1 MPSPTDRPE
10 LLGRVTLTPQGR
22 FTVRQFATFTLTY
35 TAGRFGVDDTGGIKV
50 ILRFPSDSGPLQT
63 DDGAAPNY
71 VSAEASGGATLQ
83 LRYDRWGHVRPWGH
97 SLFVRVLDGCLTEGD
112 TIVVR
117 IGDTAGGGPGYKLQ
131 TFCQWR
137 FEFRVLVD
145 PVATRDYVLL
155 PECPSIAVVPGPPER
170 WKAVLPTLS
179 PVGETFRLSL
189 KAEDAWGNPTDR
201 AHGRMTLES
210 DIPISGFPDS
220 VQFEPG
226 SFAVVLDDLR
236 VEEPGTV
243 RIRLRNE
250 AGEVVAE
257 SNPMVA
263 AAETPTLAFWGDLHG
278 QSGETVGANTARD
291 YFTFARDRAFLD
303 VTSHQGNDFQITPE
317 FWAHLN
323 DLTAEFD
330 EPGRFVAFPGYEWSG
345 NTPLGGDRNVF
356 FRHEG
361 RTIRRSSH
369 ALVDDR
375 SDVATDCNTAAEL
388 FRSLE
393 GEDAVVYAHVGGR
406 YADLSAA
413 HDPRMETAVE
423 IHSAWGTFQW
433 LLHEAFDLG
442 YRVGVVCNSDDHKG
456 RPGASY
462 PGGAVFGSY
471 GGLTCFLAPELSRDA
486 IFECLRR
493 RRHYGTTGARLVLHT
508 RVRIGDTGEAQM
520 GDIVRVEPGAAV
532 ALAASV
538 IGSAPIERVDFLNGR
553 EVMATARPYG
563 MGDVGRRIR
572 LVWEGAAHRGRERRV
587 DWTGGL
593 SLTADGIRRFQ
604 PFNSWN
610 PERRIEQSGANKLS
624 WTAATTGNMAGVD
637 VWLEDGWEGDLVIH
651 TPHVKATL
659 PLAHIGFED
668 TVLDAGGVGRRMRLF
683 RLPEENPHRELTAE
697 CRVPLES
704 GRDNPL
710 YVRVVQEDGHMAWSS
725 PVYLFT

>member
-10 LLGRVTLTPQGR
+10 LLGHVTLSPEGR
-22 FTVRQFATFTLTY
+22 FTVREFATFTLTY

-50 ILRFPSDSGPLQT
+50 ILRFPSDSGSLQT
-63 DDGAAPNY
+63 DDPTAPNY

-112 TIVVR
+112 TIRVR

-145 PVATRDYVLL
+145 PVATRDYVEL
-155 PECPSIAVVPGPPER
+155 PECPTIAVVPGPPAC
-170 WKAVLPTLS
+170 WKAVLPTLRR
-179 PVGETFRLSL
+179 VGEPFRLSL

-201 AHGRMTLES
+201 AEARLVLEPDLPVSGLPETL
-210 DIPISGFPDS
+210 D
-220 VQFEPG
+220 FEAG
-226 SFAVVLDDLR
+226 SFAKVIEDLR
-236 VEEPGTV
+236 IEEPGTLRV
-243 RIRLRNE
+243 RVRNE
-250 AGEVVAE
+250 AGEVLAETNPMQAVAE
-257 SNPMVA
+257 SPA
-263 AAETPTLAFWGDLHG
+263 LAFWGDLHG

-303 VTSHQGNDFQITPE
+303 LTAHQGNDFQITPE

-323 DLTAEFD
+323 DLTREFD

-361 RTIRRSSH
+361 RAIRRSSH

-375 SDVATDCNTAAEL
+375 SEVGTDCNTAADL

-393 GEDAVVYAHVGGR
+393 GEDVVTYAHVGGR

-423 IHSAWGTFQW
+423 IHSAWGTFEW

-442 YRVGVVCNSDDHKG
+442 HRVGVVCNSDDHKG

-471 GGLTCFLAPELSRDA
+471 GGLTCFLAPELNRDA
-486 IFECLRR
+486 IFECLRQ
-493 RRHYGTTGARLVLHT
+493 RRHYGTTGARLILHT
-508 RVRIGDTGEAQM
+508 RARIGDTEEALM
-520 GDIVRVEPGAAV
+520 GDIVRVEAGTAV

-553 EVMATARPYG
+553 EVIATARPYG
-563 MGDVGRRIR
+563 IGDVGRRIR
-572 LVWEGAAHRGRERRV
+572 VVWEGAAHRGRERRI

-593 SLTADGIRRFQ
+593 SLGADRIERFQ

-610 PERRIEQSGANKLS
+610 PERRIEQTGAGTLS
-624 WTAATTGNMAGVD
+624 WAAASTGNMAGVD
-637 VWLEDGWEGDLVIH
+637 LWLEDGWKGDLVLD
-651 TPHVKATL
+651 TPPVKATL
-659 PLAHIGFED
+659 PLAHIDYED
-668 TVLDAGGVGRRMRLF
+668 TVLDAGGVGRRMRVF

-697 CRVPLES
+697 CRVPLEA

-725 PVYLFT
+725 PIYLFT